1 MAQLVKHP
9 TLDLSSGHDLT
20 VHGFEPCVGVCT
32 DSTEP
37 ASDAVSASLS
47 LSLKINKLK
56 KKKTYLDL
64 YLLIWTKIH
73 DLSDIPLPEKRQVD
87 QGSTNF
93 FFKGPDSTYFQ
104 FFRQH
109 VLCTSQ
115 HSIISR
121 KHTQTICKKLV

>member
-1 MAQLVKHP
+1 MILVSKDIKTTDLGALGWLSWLSVQHLISAQVTILRFMGLSPVSGSALTAQSLLQ
-9 TLDLSSGHDLT
+9 TLSL
-20 VHGFEPCVGVCT
+20 P
-32 DSTEP
+32 
-37 ASDAVSASLS
+37 LS

-93 FFKGPDSTYFQ
+93 FF
-104 FFRQH
+104 
-109 VLCTSQ
+109 
-115 HSIISR
+115 
-121 KHTQTICKKLV
+121 